1 MKKKKYIS
9 HKERNS
15 QNFVGT
21 QGPFNDLDSE
31 YVTEILYEDDFED
44 RPLKHSN
51 KHNRHKHSRKSSKGA
66 LDRFLSMKKW
76 KKVVLCVVTALIVVV
91 VGVTGSFFYLRAQG
105 EKNLKTNV
113 TANSESEDDDKGLFV
128 KYNGKKYQ
136 YNEDV
141 INFLCLGID
150 KETPIE
156 SRREAENLANGSA
169 GLADAII
176 LVSINVESGNIKFLA
191 IPRDTVTAIKVVGKG
206 GKFIKEVNMQITTQ
220 HAYGQSATQACELMV
235 EAVSKLLYQVPI
247 QRYCSINLAAI
258 PILNDAVGGVDVQV
272 LEDLTSDTRVY
283 HAGETV
289 HLEGDMAREYI
300 QDRDTNIDGSSIG
313 RLNRQKQYV
322 TNYFAKAKE
331 VVKNDLTLPLT
342 VYNSLQEDM
351 CTNITPE
358 DIAYLVPEILGMTL
372 NAEDMA
378 TIPGEAKMQDG
389 HLQYIPNSDQLKE
402 TIINY
407 FYEEI
412 S

>member
-1 MKKKKYIS
+1 MKKKKHFS
-9 HKERNS
+9 HKEKTS

-31 YVTEILYEDDFED
+31 YITEILYEDDFED
-44 RPLKHSN
+44 RPLKQD
-51 KHNRHKHSRKSSKGA
+51 RHSRNPSKRSKGI

-76 KKVVLCVVTALIVVV
+76 KKVVLCVVTALVVV
-91 VGVTGSFFYLRAQG
+91 VAGVTGSFFYLRAQG
-105 EKNLKTNV
+105 EKNLKTRV
-113 TANSESEDDDKGLFV
+113 TTNGESEEDDAGLFI

-150 KETPIE
+150 KEIPIE
-156 SRREAENLANGSA
+156 ARREAENLANGSA

-176 LVSINVESGNIKFLA
+176 LVSINVENGKIRFLA
-191 IPRDTVTAIKVVGKG
+191 IPRDTITPIKVVGKG
-206 GKFIKEVNMQITTQ
+206 GKFIKEVNMQITSQ
-220 HAYGQSATQACELMV
+220 HAYGQNATQACELMV

-258 PILNDAVGGVDVQV
+258 PILNDAIGGVDVQV
-272 LEDLTSDTRVY
+272 LEDVTGGARTY

-300 QDRDTNIDGSSIG
+300 QARDTNVDGSSIG
-313 RLNRQKQYV
+313 RLNRQKQYI
-322 TNYFAKAKE
+322 TNYFEKAKE
-331 VVKNDLTLPLT
+331 VVKSDLSLPLT
-342 VYNSLQEDM
+342 VYNSLQGNM

-358 DIAYLVPEILGMTL
+358 DIAYLVPEVLGMSL
-372 NAEDMA
+372 NTEDMS
-378 TIPGEAKMQDG
+378 TIPGEAMMQNG
-389 HLQYIPNSDQLKE
+389 HLQYIPNADQMKE

-407 FYEEI
+407 FYKEI
-412 S
+412 P